1 MKQGRNI
8 HDLNNEV
15 MTVASLREDLIVP
28 SPSLHMTDDLTLQV
42 KTPDLE
48 KMFGLTNVAHQ
59 GIARRLDIPKP
70 YYDRM
75 MVEAPALLAENVNTW
90 METEENSHM
99 VRTLRQKDNDS
110 LAICRALLSERYKRI
125 DNDFVLDGL
134 MPVLLKETDMII
146 ESSEITETK
155 FYLKCRF
162 PSLERELVLHDAI
175 QSGVVISNSEVGFG
189 ATNVSLLV
197 YTVKCTNGMILPSKV
212 FSKRKNHIGRVQQH
226 DENFHIIAS
235 DKTKQLEDQA
245 FLSTLADVIKA
256 AADPDVWADLVDNLQ
271 KTTERKI
278 TGNVD
283 HTVENVTQ
291 KMNLLQSE
299 GESVMEYLARGGD
312 LSQWGMASA
321 VTRMA
326 QDADSYDRSTEL
338 ERVGGRII
346 ELSTAEWERLAA

>member
-1 MKQGRNI
+1 MKQGRAI
-8 HDLNNEV
+8 KDLATEIGQ
-15 MTVASLREDLIVP
+15 VASLREDFVAP
-28 SPSLHMTDDLTLQV
+28 STAIHMTDDLQLRTKSRDFNQ
-42 KTPDLE
+42 
-48 KMFGLTNVAHQ
+48 MFGLTNIAHQ

-90 METEENSHM
+90 METADDRHM
-99 VRTLRQKDNDS
+99 LRTLRQKEDS
-110 LAICRALLSERYKRI
+110 TLPVCRAVLSERYKFI

-134 MPVLLKETDMII
+134 MPVLLEEKDMLI
-146 ESSEITETK
+146 ESCEITDTK
-155 FYLKCRF
+155 FFLKVRF
-162 PSLERELVLHDAI
+162 PSLERELVLGDAI

-197 YTVKCTNGMILPSKV
+197 FTVKCTNGMILPSTV

-226 DENFHIIAS
+226 DENFHVIAS
-235 DKTKQLEDQA
+235 DKTKELEDET
-245 FLSTLADVIKA
+245 FLSSLKDVIRA
-256 AADPDVWADLVDNLQ
+256 AANPDVWAELVDNLQ
-271 KTTERKI
+271 TTTERKI
-278 TGNVD
+278 TGNVE
-283 HTVENVTQ
+283 HAVENVTK

-312 LSQWGMASA
+312 LSQWGMAST

-338 ERVGGRII
+338 ERVGGKIV